1 MRTIFG
7 LFSEFSDQL
16 VKIAFYTSTGTNWA
30 EVMFFSKELLFFYHF
45 RTLNKL
51 SFGLLAVVFRQ
62 SYPNCVLLVH
72 GNFFRRYKCFF
83 MEGRIF
89 IYLSRT
95 LSIFFFFSNVFRR
108 RCQSCIPRVQR
119 DNLRKIIF
127 FDEIIFVF
135 FFHFWALRKKNSDF
149 RLKVFRQVYQNC
161 SLRVCRILLMRDAT
175 FSEIHFF
182 PITDNEQN
190 TFSLPAIFFRQGH
203 QNCILRVHRKIF
215 WRNSIF
221 LKNLNFYTF
230 WILSEY
236 FSVFCRKIFDG
247 DVKTAF

>member
-95 LSIFFFFSNVFRR
+95 LSIFFFLFKCFSTALSKLHST
-108 RCQSCIPRVQR
+108 CPEGQSEE
-119 DNLRKIIF
+119 N
-127 FDEIIFVF
+127 
-135 FFHFWALRKKNSDF
+135 H
-149 RLKVFRQVYQNC
+149 
-161 SLRVCRILLMRDAT
+161 
-175 FSEIHFF
+175 
-182 PITDNEQN
+182 
-190 TFSLPAIFFRQGH
+190 
-203 QNCILRVHRKIF
+203 IF
-215 WRNSIF
+215 WRNNICFFFIF
-221 LKNLNFYTF
+221 ER
-230 WILSEY
+230 WE
-236 FSVFCRKIFDG
+236 RKIQTSG
-247 DVKTAF
+247 